1 MERSK
6 AGSRAVHRCIAHRL
20 LSRASASGQWDQAS
34 SLPPRTALPI
44 SRAAWPRSRLFL
56 PLDASVLP
64 ASSSAIAAPA
74 EVISP
79 LSRAGDAASPE
90 SRQACAPVLPA
101 RAPVP
106 PPPRSVP
113 SCSSAESL
121 PGWALGRF
129 LPLWHHPQ
137 HQEPVAE
144 QASSS
149 FSFSSFSGP
158 TQATVAH
165 RPHPPAQHSGAGL
178 RCFRRP

>member
-79 LSRAGDAASPE
+79 LSRAKDAASPE

-101 RAPVP
+101 RELVP

-158 TQATVAH
+158 MQATVAH
-165 RPHPPAQHSGAGL
+165 HPHPPAQHSGAGL